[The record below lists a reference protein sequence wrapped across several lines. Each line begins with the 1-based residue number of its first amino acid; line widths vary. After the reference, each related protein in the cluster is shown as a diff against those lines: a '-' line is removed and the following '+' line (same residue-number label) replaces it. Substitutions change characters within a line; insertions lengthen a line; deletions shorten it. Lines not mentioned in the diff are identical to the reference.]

1 MRAEIIIFFS
11 NETVY
16 PHHNNEGIEQ
26 ATVRKIAKTAGLSVG
41 SLRHYFS
48 SQSELLRFSME
59 LVAKRV
65 KERAEARK
73 YDGDPMEFMTEAICE
88 VLPIDEERR
97 IEMEVWFVFS
107 AKTLVDST
115 LRDLSTKVYNDLH
128 KGLGNAI
135 DSLQLLNLAKDGL
148 DPETEVDRLHAV
160 VDGMAM
166 HHLLYPEQ
174 FTYEKMIHTLKYHL
188 QSLCK

>member
-1 MRAEIIIFFS
+1 MPKLVDHKKRKIQIAEAAWKVI
-11 NETVY
+11 V
-16 PHHNNEGIEQ
+16 NEGIEQ

-97 IEMEVWFVFS
+97 IEME
-107 AKTLVDST
+107 
-115 LRDLSTKVYNDLH
+115 
-128 KGLGNAI
+128 
-135 DSLQLLNLAKDGL
+135 
-148 DPETEVDRLHAV
+148 DR
-160 VDGMAM
+160 MAM
-166 HHLLYPEQ
+166 HHLLYPKQ
-174 FTYEKMIHTLKYHL
+174 FTYEKMIRTLKYHL
-188 QSLCK
+188 RSLCK